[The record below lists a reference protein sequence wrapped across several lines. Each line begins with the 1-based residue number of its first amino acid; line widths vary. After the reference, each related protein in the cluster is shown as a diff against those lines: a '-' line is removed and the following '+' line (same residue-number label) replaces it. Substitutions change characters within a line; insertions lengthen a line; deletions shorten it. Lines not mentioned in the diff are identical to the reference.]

1 MRFGLADFPLR
12 RRTRAREGFAASGR
26 LFGRANRSVAAL
38 SAAAILV
45 AFAALAAP
53 APADSQQIIY
63 AQGQGS
69 PNSLGLPVNVTA
81 SVGGRCG
88 FQDAGGAP
96 NGNVDTP
103 NFDVTGIN
111 GSVPFRL
118 NCTGASRVAVASLN
132 GGLLNGGATGPGY
145 TGLAPY
151 NVKLTLVPNAGASVV
166 ATCPVATLKTG
177 AVAVCAPTDFRGTAS
192 ATTGL
197 RLGAPSTTPTS
208 TIEILAPAYA
218 GAATLIAGNYSDTLT
233 VTVSPST

>member
-1 MRFGLADFPLR
+1 MLSELVPFPLPNETHSGPAGAR
-12 RRTRAREGFAASGR
+12 FRAIWALAAV
-26 LFGRANRSVAAL
+26 LA
-38 SAAAILV
+38 AAAI
-45 AFAALAAP
+45 AA

-63 AQGQGS
+63 APGQGS
-69 PNSLGLPVNVTA
+69 PNSLGLPINVTA

-88 FQDAGGAP
+88 FQAAGAP

-103 NFDVTGIN
+103 NFDVTGIS
-111 GSVPFRL
+111 GSVPFKL
-118 NCTGASRVAVASLN
+118 NCTGASRVAVVSLN

-151 NVKLTLVPNAGASVV
+151 DVKLTLVPNSGSPVV

-208 TIEILAPAYA
+208 TIEITAPAYA

>member
-1 MRFGLADFPLR
+1 MRFGLADLPLR
-12 RRTRAREGFAASGR
+12 GRTRAREGFAASGR
-26 LFGRANRSVAAL
+26 LFGRANRTVAAL

-45 AFAALAAP
+45 AFAAP

-63 AQGQGS
+63 APGQGS

-88 FQDAGGAP
+88 FQAAGAP
-96 NGNVDTP
+96 NGAVDTP
-103 NFDVTGIN
+103 NFDVNGIS
-111 GSVPFRL
+111 GSVPFKL
-118 NCTGASRVAVASLN
+118 NCTAPSRVAVASLN

-166 ATCPVATLKTG
+166 ATCPAATLKTG

-192 ATTGL
+192 GTTGL
-197 RLGAPSTTPTS
+197 RLGSPSTTPTS
-208 TIEILAPAYA
+208 TIEVTAPVYA

>member
-1 MRFGLADFPLR
+1 METPGVRMLPELVVLPVSR
-12 RRTRAREGFAASGR
+12 KK
-26 LFGRANRSVAAL
+26 SVAAVL
-38 SAAAILV
+38 AAAV
-45 AFAALAAP
+45 ALATA
-53 APADSQQIIY
+53 APADSQTTIF
-63 AQGQGS
+63 AVGQGS
-69 PNSLGLPVNVTA
+69 PNQQDLPINVTA

-88 FQDAGGAP
+88 FQDAGAP

-111 GSVPFRL
+111 GSVPFKL
-118 NCTGASRVAVASLN
+118 NCTGAARVAVVSLN
-132 GGLLNGGATGPGY
+132 GGLLNTGTTGAGY
-145 TGLAPY
+145 SGLAPY
-151 NVKLTLVPNAGASVV
+151 DVKLTLVPNAGSPVV

-208 TIEILAPAYA
+208 TIEITAPAYA